1 MQTYKEC
8 GGEIMQLSTAIN
20 VLTKR
25 AEDFYGKSFDWLI
38 DEMDKSF
45 QEVGY
50 VDENQKVTQAY
61 KVYKNWKMG
70 SGATPLGS
78 TIGAGDYEV

>member
-1 MQTYKEC
+1 
-8 GGEIMQLSTAIN
+8 MQLSTAIN

-25 AEDFYGKSFDWLI
+25 AENFYGKSLDWLI
-38 DEMDKSF
+38 STMDDDF
-45 QEVGY
+45 MAVGY
-50 VDENQKVTQAY
+50 YNETVKVIEAY

-78 TIGAGDYEV
+78 YS

>member
-8 GGEIMQLSTAIN
+8 RGEIMQLSTAIN

-38 DEMDKSF
+38 STLDDDFKA
-45 QEVGY
+45 VGY
-50 VDENQKVTQAY
+50 YNETVKVIEAY
-61 KVYKNWKMG
+61 TVYKK
-70 SGATPLGS
+70 ATQ
-78 TIGAGDYEV
+78 

>member
-1 MQTYKEC
+1 MQTHKEC

-20 VLTKR
+20 ILTKR

-38 DEMDKSF
+38 NEMDNGF
-45 QEVGY
+45 
-50 VDENQKVTQAY
+50 DENLNVTKAY

-70 SGATPLGS
+70 SGSTPLGS

>member
-25 AEDFYGKSFDWLI
+25 AEDFYGKTFDWLI
-38 DEMDKSF
+38 DQMDNGF
-45 QEVGY
+45 
-50 VDENQKVTQAY
+50 DENLNVTKAY

>member
-38 DEMDKSF
+38 NEMDNGF
-45 QEVGY
+45 
-50 VDENQKVTQAY
+50 DENLNVTKAY